1 MAAISIPKFASAL
14 QSQGIIY
21 YTKKTAT
28 STILDIGMFK
38 RMACAMK
45 EPNNKLVNN
54 ADTLVIFTGTTKNIN
69 KYLVMIDFDKL
80 DNPVNKDFYEY
91 FTKYLD
97 EHQIDTY
104 FEKTMRDGYHYFF
117 ITDTLFSS
125 TTKLELNNMNYD
137 IDIRG
142 YGGKSLSYGTKYD
155 KLKVIPGN
163 SNACKTFTF
172 AQLPNELIE
181 MLKLNKYNEERSKQ
195 RDKDFSNPRKTIIS
209 TTINNSSQNDEY
221 NKILKL
227 TTINTTTNLD
237 TNLDTNLKKAQ
248 YILQS
253 LSIANIKYYSSYEE
267 WRNIGF
273 ALGTMANEE
282 PNMELEFLQLYL
294 SFSAQYKYWNLECYQ
309 MAYNI
314 FYSSNNTITIGTLI
328 YKLKQHQDLY
338 SKYKELSTIS
348 HFDYMVEYATHGA
361 FAKYYHSQVPDKYI
375 YDEAT
380 NKWYILLDT
389 NIWEPLRE
397 YSRKIRIDIKN
408 VILPIVMNK
417 LNNELNTTKD
427 SKLIKNYNKIIN
439 KLDTEDFMKNTYN
452 ALKDCYLKNN
462 IKFDTAIHLFA
473 FKNGICFDF
482 SNNTKTIRNILP
494 TDYISITTGYDYIEP
509 SNNDIEY
516 VNKFIYSLF
525 ENTTEVEFITKS
537 ISNVLYG
544 RNKYQKCFFFL
555 GIGANGKTVLLTL
568 MENTFG
574 NYSIKASSTLFT
586 KPEKDALISPEI
598 VQCKGKRLLHISEP
612 NPNEKIQQSR
622 YKSTTGNEKISA
634 RSLFSN
640 EIETYT
646 PNFTPFISC
655 NQVPLFELIDDA
667 IKRRSILIYF
677 KYRFIANPEFTND
690 KTIDNDLQDKLSTE
704 NMLCAFARI
713 LYNNYTHN
721 YDPAKYLP
729 PSSKY
734 ILNEFISAND
744 QLYDFLNS
752 DNIIAD
758 RNNNNIRISISVLY
772 DIYKD
777 YHDKMYH
784 NDPSCKA
791 MGLRKFTE
799 AIVNKGFRKVRVNNT
814 FIIGIKNNLKL
825 PNSNNNQDSDN
836 NQDNPDTFEID
847 MD

>member
-1 MAAISIPKFASAL
+1 MTSVLKFATAL
-14 QSQGIIY
+14 QSQGIIF
-21 YTKKTAT
+21 YTKKTNT
-28 STILDIGMFK
+28 SNIQDISMFK
-38 RMACAMK
+38 RMACTMK
-45 EPNNKLVNN
+45 EPNNKLLSN
-54 ADTLVIFTGTTKNIN
+54 ADTLVIFTGATINSN

-80 DNPVNKDFYEY
+80 DNPINKEYYEK
-91 FTKYLD
+91 FMKFL
-97 EHQIDTY
+97 EANQIDTY

-125 TTKLELNNMNYD
+125 TTKLEINNISYD

-163 SNACKTFTF
+163 TNACKKFIF
-172 AQLPNELIE
+172 SQLPMELIE
-181 MLKLNKYNEERSKQ
+181 IFNLAKYDEERTKM
-195 RDKDFSNPRKTIIS
+195 RNKDFDKPRKSIIANNSIIS
-209 TTINNSSQNDEY
+209 TNVSINDEY
-221 NKILKL
+221 TKITK
-227 TTINTTTNLD
+227 LD
-237 TNLDTNLKKAQ
+237 TNVNDNMQHLDTNIKKAT
-248 YILQS
+248 YILQL
-253 LSIANIKYYSSYEE
+253 LSITDGKYFSNYEE

-282 PNMELEFLQLYL
+282 PILEKEYLNLYL
-294 SFSAQYKYWNLECYQ
+294 SFSAQYKYWNIDCYS
-309 MAYNI
+309 MACNI
-314 FYSSNNTITIGTLI
+314 FYSSNNTITMGTLI
-328 YKLKQHQDLY
+328 YKLKQYPELY

-348 HFDYMVEYATHGA
+348 LFEDMIYYATHGA
-361 FAKYYHSQVPDKYI
+361 VARYYNSLVPDKYI
-375 YDEAT
+375 YDETT

-389 NIWEPLRE
+389 NIWEPLKE
-397 YSRKIRIDIKN
+397 HSRTIRMDIKSTL
-408 VILPIVMNK
+408 LPIITKK
-417 LNNELNTTKD
+417 LNNEKNSNNDKQ
-427 SKLIKNYNKIIN
+427 LIKNYEKLIV
-439 KLDTEDFMKNTYN
+439 KLDTEDFIKNTYN
-452 ALKDCYLKNN
+452 ASKDYYRKNN
-462 IKFDTAIHLFA
+462 IKFDTSINLFA

-482 SNNTKTIRNILP
+482 SNNSKTIRKVLP
-494 TDYISITTGYDYIEP
+494 TDYISIHTGYDYIEP
-509 SNNDIEY
+509 SDNDIDY

-525 ENTTEVEFITKS
+525 ENTAEVEFLTKS

-574 NYSIKASSTLFT
+574 NYAIKASSTLFT

-655 NQVPLFELIDDA
+655 NQLPLFELIDDA

-677 KYRFIANPEFTND
+677 KYRFIANPEYTND

-713 LYNNYTHN
+713 LYNNYSHN

-729 PSSKY
+729 PSSKN

-744 QLYDFLNS
+744 HLYDFLNS
-752 DNIIAD
+752 NSIIAD
-758 RNNNNIRISISVLY
+758 RNNSNIRISITVLY

-777 YHDKMYH
+777 YHDEMYH
-784 NDPSCKA
+784 NDPTCKA
-791 MGLRKFTE
+791 MGLRKFTD
-799 AIVNKGFRKVRVNNT
+799 AIVNKGFRKIRVNNT
-814 FIIGIKNNLKL
+814 FIIGITNNTKTTLNTTKT
-825 PNSNNNQDSDN
+825 QEHTDD
-836 NQDNPDTFEID
+836 FEID
-847 MD
+847 LD

>member
-125 TTKLELNNMNYD
+125 TTKLQLNNVNYD

-181 MLKLNKYNEERSKQ
+181 LLKLNKYNEERCKQ

-209 TTINNSSQNDEY
+209 TTINNSYQIDEY
-221 NKILKL
+221 NKIQNL
-227 TTINTTTNLD
+227 TTINTINTTTTTT

-282 PNMELEFLQLYL
+282 SNMELEYLQLYL

-452 ALKDCYLKNN
+452 ALKDCYLKTN

-612 NPNEKIQQSR
+612 NPNEKI
-622 YKSTTGNEKISA
+622 SA
-634 RSLFSN
+634 YSLFSN
-640 EIETYT
+640 NFGAYT
-646 PNFTPFISC
+646 PNFTPFISY
-655 NQVPLFELIDDA
+655 NKLPLFELIDDV
-667 IKRRSILIYF
+667 IKTRSILVYF
-677 KYRFIANPEFTND
+677 KYRFLANPEYTND
-690 KTIDNDLQDKLSTE
+690 NNIDNDLQDKLSAE

-713 LYNNYTHN
+713 LYDNYSN
-721 YDPAKYLP
+721 DYDPAKYLP
-729 PSSKY
+729 HPSKY
-734 ILNEFISAND
+734 IMNDFINDNEQIYN
-744 QLYDFLNS
+744 FLNS
-752 DNIIAD
+752 DCIVVDKND
-758 RNNNNIRISISVLY
+758 NNLRISITVLY
-772 DIYKD
+772 DIYND
-777 YHDKMYH
+777 YHYKIYQ
-784 NDPSCKA
+784 NDLAYEA
-791 MGLRKFTE
+791 MGLRQFTK
-799 AIVNKGFRKVRVNNT
+799 AIVNKGFRKVRIDNT
-814 FIIGIKNNLKL
+814 YIIGIMAHLKKYNIK
-825 PNSNNNQDSDN
+825 PIN
-836 NQDNPDTFEID
+836 I
-847 MD
+847 